1 MTTRGFSRRRFL
13 AISAAA
19 CAAPKAALAVQL
31 VARWRGVALGAPASI
46 TLAGLDEAAAAP
58 IFAAVEAD
66 VARLENIF
74 SLYLPDSELRR
85 LNRDGALAAPSPEM
99 LELLS
104 LTSVIH
110 AATGGA
116 FDPTVQPLW
125 RVYAEAVGRAPDLE
139 ALEAA
144 RRAVGWR
151 SVAIAAEAIHFRR
164 PGMAL
169 TLNGIAQGYIADR
182 VADLLRDA
190 GLRDVL
196 VDMGEISTHGAR
208 SDGTPWRAGIAAPD
222 GRLLREVALKE
233 RALATS
239 APHGTLLN
247 DAGDGHI
254 LDPRTGVP
262 GGLWSVVSVSADRA
276 AVADGLSTAL
286 CLVPRP
292 EIHSSLRALPNAR
305 LEMLT

>member
-1 MTTRGFSRRRFL
+1 MTQALTRRRFL

-19 CAAPKAALAVQL
+19 CAAPMAALGGPPK
-31 VARWRGVALGAPASI
+31 ARWRGLALGAPASI

-58 IFAAVEAD
+58 IFAAIEAD

-85 LNRDGALAAPSPEM
+85 LNRTGALAAPSPEM

-104 LTSVIH
+104 LTSAIH
-110 AATGGA
+110 TATDGA

-125 RVYAEAVGRAPDLE
+125 RIYAEAAGRAPDPE

-144 RRAVGWR
+144 RGAVGWR
-151 SVAIAAEAIHFRR
+151 FVAVAAEAIRFLR
-164 PGMAL
+164 PGIAL

-182 VADLLRDA
+182 VADLLRGV

-196 VDMGEISTHGAR
+196 VDMGEIAALGSKP
-208 SDGTPWRAGIAAPD
+208 DGTHWRAGIAAPD
-222 GRLLREVALKE
+222 GRLLRETTLKD

-239 APHGTLLN
+239 APLGTRLN

-254 LDPRTGVP
+254 LDPRAGAP
-262 GGLWSVVSVSADRA
+262 GGMWRAVSVSADRA
-276 AVADGLSTAL
+276 AVADGLSTAF
-286 CLVPRP
+286 CLLSKP
-292 EIHSSLRALPNAR
+292 EIDRVLLEFSTAR
-305 LEMLT
+305 LELLA